1 MDDNGHGTHVA
12 GTIGAVGN
20 NGVGVV
26 GVNWNV
32 QIMPLKFL
40 GADGSGTTSAAVE
53 AVNYATMMR
62 NRGVSIM
69 LTNNSWGSGS
79 PAQALYDAISAS
91 RDADM
96 LFVAAAGNSNSSTLF
111 YPAGFDLDNIISVA
125 ATDRNDAK
133 ASFSNFGDWVDLG
146 APGVDILSTL
156 PGEGYDFNSGTSM
169 AAPHVSG
176 VAALAWSL
184 DPQATYQTVRD
195 AIFGGVDPIASMA
208 GITVT
213 GGRLNANNTLG
224 RIGMVVSGSS
234 PAAGEIVTT
243 QPAEFVI
250 DFSFSVNS
258 DTLDA
263 SDLTVNGSAA
273 DSVTLVDADT
283 VQFHFNSSP
292 VTVQGLQTMRMA
304 AGSVET
310 TSPVPSS
317 PGLHEWVAT
326 FRYDETRMQ
335 VVATDPPDAS
345 VVTLPFT
352 TLTIHLNER
361 VDPSTIG
368 TDDLVLNQGRVV
380 HAEAVDRDGDG
391 NVDLDWVRYT
401 LDEILSEGTLAVVV
415 PAGALADEYGNPIV
429 KYQGS
434 FELDFGTVPL
444 PVPLARQQPWGSLV
458 YSGTVTGSI
467 RDTADTDSFTLD
479 LAAGEGITAVVD
491 PDSGLQPTIKVFDPF
506 ENLLGSASASAAG
519 GDAVVQMVPVETA
532 GRYRLE
538 VSGVGDST
546 GSYALQVVLNAAVE
560 SELHGQENND
570 TLSAAQD
577 LDAAFLALGTGSRAA
592 VLGQADGF
600 DTSLAV
606 TKSYSK
612 SNLRQR
618 IPSPGSTTSTITI
631 NDSYTIVDVN
641 VRVDITHPDVHELR
655 ASLSAPG
662 GDGRVLLFSG
672 VGGNGDNFTGTTL
685 DDEAET
691 NIRDATAPFTGTFRP
706 EGRLA
711 AFDGMNVQGTWTLQ
725 VEDTVSQ
732 DSGKLNSW
740 GIEVTT
746 APPLLDYFKF
756 TLGASERATL
766 ALTALAGG
774 TVSLELQ
781 DASGTRVATGTPG
794 KANVHAVID
803 RTLSPGTYYAVVK
816 GDSGAPYSLT
826 VFRQAAFDLEPN
838 NESSSAQDVRD
849 VSGQATLVG
858 ALLSPDPVFV
868 TPGSGGLMGP
878 TDLAFGPDGDL
889 YLADNGGEVLRFDG
903 TTGGFIGVFASGGA
917 TARTPVF
924 GPDGHLYVTNARGD
938 SVTRYNGI
946 TGEYLGVFVSPG
958 SGGLDFPWGLAF
970 GPDSTGEGYPE
981 LYVAS
986 YRTDSILRYDGA
998 TGEFIDEFVPAG
1010 RGGLDGPRM
1019 IRFGPDAN
1027 GDGIQELYVAAG
1039 DVLRYDG
1046 KTGAFVDVV
1055 VARGEG
1061 GLDGAVGLTFG
1072 PDGSLYVTGQGSF
1085 SKTMNHGIFVFRTPL
1100 RDYYRLELPGGTQV
1114 LNLSTTTPLG
1124 DLNRL
1129 DPKINLYDMNGSLVA
1144 SDDNSATDGRN
1155 ALLSYPIP
1163 PVGASAYY
1171 YVEILPSDDPL
1182 AQPTEGEYILQIEA
1196 STENP
1201 EPGILVNKTSLATEE
1216 GAENTF
1222 TVRLNTAPSF
1232 EVSVALTI
1240 TPPEAADE
1248 ATLSPTSLTFT
1259 SENWY
1264 LPRTVTVTGVRDFVD
1279 DGDVLYRIELAAS
1292 SSDLNYDGKRAAI
1305 SAINLDRDT
1314 AGITVSP
1321 TRGLITTEAGGTDT
1335 FTVVLD
1341 SKPSAEVTIAL
1352 SSSDPTEGSVAPDTL
1367 TFTPEN
1373 WNIPQT
1379 VTVTGIDDQDP
1390 DFDVEYTVVLSAAV
1404 SGDPKYNGLDPQDVL
1419 VTNADDDTTLADN
1432 LIGYWPFDGDGAD
1445 LSPSDLDLTLY
1456 GGVGFATGLFGQALD
1471 LHNDGKKYAA
1481 RPIDDAIYDFGPSDF
1496 TIQVWVNFNN
1506 TDREQTLFE
1515 KFQGQAGP
1523 GWTLTKLVDNRW
1535 HFYARPSAELS
1546 SAIQTIQS
1554 GVWHQVVARRK
1565 GNTFDIFYD
1574 GVLIVS
1580 GSDPDPVP
1588 DTTYPLLVGKRNK
1601 DDGRNFAVDGRID
1614 EVAIWNR
1621 TLSDREIATLYNEG
1635 SGRRPL
1641 ETAGITVSPTSG
1653 LITSEAGGTATF
1665 TVVLDSQPT
1674 AEVSI
1679 EVSSSD
1685 PSEGLVSTGGGT
1697 PAERLTLT
1705 FTPTNWATPQTV
1717 TVTGVDDSERDG
1729 DVAYTIITRPATS
1742 SDSNYNGL
1750 DAADVS
1756 VTNLDDEPPIG
1767 NPNDMY
1773 VWDIEFESRTRGK
1786 AHDERIRVT
1795 VRRDSDGDGAAEAT
1809 DEAVAGASV
1818 TVVLTGPKSSTLSG
1832 TTDSTGVF
1840 TSGWVT
1846 KVPDG
1851 TYLAEVTALTHST
1864 YVWNKDL
1871 DPTTNDTD
1879 VDGDNLPDQQHINPH
1894 SGGSS
1899 ANFSSTSSGTVAN
1912 NSAAAAALPQANSQP
1927 SQAELLEATLVD
1939 LGYGL
1944 LNQERQ
1950 KKDEGPSVNF
1960 SSTSTA
1966 TVDSNS
1972 AAATAL
1978 RQPNSQPPQAE
1989 LADAALVGLR
1999 FGSLNEEGQD
2009 HDQADL
2015 TEFLELDLG
2024 PGLLKDLAL
2033 APRRWYSLRGNGK
2046 LPAFESA

>member
-1 MDDNGHGTHVA
+1 MATIGMFQSRKPWLFSSRRRQRCRPGKILPARRMRLEILEDRRLLSLAAPDDDAPVYLESSLGAELVINAVGQEQRADQAIPQFVAGEILVGFEGEVPALYRTRGAAAALEAARTRVASEGLHSPRVLMEVPATPTRAARVATLWQLPAGTDVLQTAARLAGRPGIAYAEPNYLLSIAGTPNDPRFSELWGLHNTGQSGGTVDADIDAPEAWDITTGSRSIVVGVIDTGVDYTHPDLASNIWTNPGETPGDGIDNDGNGYVDDFYGWDFCNNDPMDDNGHGTHVA
-12 GTIGAVGN
+12 GTIGAVGDN
-20 NGVGVV
+20 AIGVV

-53 AVNYATMMR
+53 AVSYATMMR

-69 LTNNSWGSGS
+69 LTNNSWGGG
-79 PAQALYDAISAS
+79 PDAQTLYDAISAR

-96 LFVAAAGNSNSSTLF
+96 LFVAAAGNSNSNNRS

-133 ASFSNFGDWVDLG
+133 ASFSNYGSDWVDLG

-156 PGEGYDFNSGTSM
+156 PGEGYGFGSGTSM

-195 AIFGGVDPIASMA
+195 AIFEGVDSVASMA
-208 GITVT
+208 GVTVK

-243 QPAEFVI
+243 PPAEFVI
-250 DFSFSVNS
+250 DFSFPVKS

-263 SDLTVNGSAA
+263 SDLTVNDIPAN
-273 DSVTLVDADT
+273 SVTLVDPDT
-283 VQFHFNSSP
+283 DTARFHFNSSP
-292 VTVQGLQTMRMA
+292 VTAQGLQTMRMA
-304 AGSVET
+304 AGSVAST
-310 TSPVPSS
+310 PSVPRE

-326 FRYDETRMQ
+326 FRYDVTRMQ
-335 VVATDPPDAS
+335 VVATEPADAS

-352 TLTIHLNER
+352 TLTIHLNEP

-368 TDDLVLNQGRVV
+368 IDDLVLNQGRVV
-380 HAEAVDRDGDG
+380 GAEAVDVDGDG

-467 RDTADTDSFTLD
+467 RDGEDTDSFTLD
-479 LAAGEGITAVVD
+479 LAAGQGITAVVD

-506 ENLLGSASASAAG
+506 GNSLGSASASAAG
-519 GDAVVQMVPVETA
+519 GDAVVQMLPVETA
-532 GRYRLE
+532 GLYRLE
-538 VSGVGDST
+538 VSGVGGST

-560 SELHGQENND
+560 SELHGGADND
-570 TLSAAQD
+570 TRSVAQD
-577 LDAAFLALGTGSRAA
+577 LDFLALGTGSRAA

-612 SNLRQR
+612 SNLHQH
-618 IPSPGSTTSTITI
+618 IPTQGTTTSTITV
-631 NDSYTIVDVN
+631 NDSYPIVDVN
-641 VRVDITHPDVHELR
+641 VQVDITHPKDYQLR

-662 GDGRVLLFSG
+662 GDGRILLFSG
-672 VGGNGDNFTGTTL
+672 VGGSGDNFTGTTL

-691 NIRDATAPFTGTFRP
+691 SIRDAIPPFTGTFRP

-746 APPLLDYFKF
+746 APPLLDYYKF
-756 TLGASERATL
+756 TLGFSERATL

-781 DASGTRVATGTPG
+781 DASGNTVATGTPG
-794 KANVHAVID
+794 KANVPAVID

-816 GDSGAPYSLT
+816 GDSGAPYSVT
-826 VFRQAAFDLEPN
+826 VLRQAAFDLEPN
-838 NESSSAQDVRD
+838 NELGSAQDVSD

-868 TPGSGGLMGP
+868 TSGSRGLMGP
-878 TDLAFGPDGDL
+878 ADLAFGPDGTLYVSGFYNGTVHGTGEAVHRYNGVTGEFRDVFVSWDVPYGEGMTFGPDGDL
-889 YLADNGGEVLRFDG
+889 YLADGNSAVLRFDG
-903 TTGGFIGVFASGGA
+903 TTGGFISVFASGGA
-917 TARTPVF
+917 LPRTPVF
-924 GPDGHLYVTNARGD
+924 GPDGTLYVTNRDSD
-938 SVTRYNGI
+938 SVTRYNGT
-946 TGEYLGVFVSPG
+946 TGAFIDEFVARG
-958 SGGLDFPWGLAF
+958 SGGLSFPWGLAF
-970 GPDSTGEGYPE
+970 GPDSTGDGYPE

-986 YRTDSILRYDGA
+986 YGTDSILRYDGK
-998 TGEFIDEFVPAG
+998 TGAFIDEFVPAG

-1046 KTGAFVDVV
+1046 KTGAFLDVV

-1100 RDYYRLELPGGTQV
+1100 RDSYRLQLPEGTRV
-1114 LNLSTTTPLG
+1114 LNLATTTPLG

-1155 ALLSYPIP
+1155 ALLSYSIP
-1163 PVGASAYY
+1163 PEGASAYY

-1182 AQPTEGEYILQIEA
+1182 AKPTEGEYILQIET
-1196 STENP
+1196 STAAP
-1201 EPGILVNKTSLATEE
+1201 EPGILVNKTPLATEE

-1222 TVRLNTAPSF
+1222 TVCLNTAPSSDVTV
-1232 EVSVALTI
+1232 ELTI
-1240 TPPEAADE
+1240 APAEVADE

-1264 LPRTVTVTGVRDFVD
+1264 LPQTVTVTGVRDFVD
-1279 DGDVLYRIELAAS
+1279 DGDVLYRIELAAP
-1292 SSDLNYDGKRAAI
+1292 SSDPNYDGKQAAI

-1314 AGITVSP
+1314 AGITLSP
-1321 TRGLITTEAGGTDT
+1321 TRGLITT
-1335 FTVVLD
+1335 
-1341 SKPSAEVTIAL
+1341 
-1352 SSSDPTEGSVAPDTL
+1352 
-1367 TFTPEN
+1367 
-1373 WNIPQT
+1373 
-1379 VTVTGIDDQDP
+1379 
-1390 DFDVEYTVVLSAAV
+1390 
-1404 SGDPKYNGLDPQDVL
+1404 
-1419 VTNADDDTTLADN
+1419 
-1432 LIGYWPFDGDGAD
+1432 
-1445 LSPSDLDLTLY
+1445 
-1456 GGVGFATGLFGQALD
+1456 
-1471 LHNDGKKYAA
+1471 
-1481 RPIDDAIYDFGPSDF
+1481 
-1496 TIQVWVNFNN
+1496 
-1506 TDREQTLFE
+1506 
-1515 KFQGQAGP
+1515 
-1523 GWTLTKLVDNRW
+1523 
-1535 HFYARPSAELS
+1535 
-1546 SAIQTIQS
+1546 
-1554 GVWHQVVARRK
+1554 
-1565 GNTFDIFYD
+1565 
-1574 GVLIVS
+1574 
-1580 GSDPDPVP
+1580 
-1588 DTTYPLLVGKRNK
+1588 
-1601 DDGRNFAVDGRID
+1601 
-1614 EVAIWNR
+1614 
-1621 TLSDREIATLYNEG
+1621 
-1635 SGRRPL
+1635 
-1641 ETAGITVSPTSG
+1641 
-1653 LITSEAGGTATF
+1653 EAGGTATF

-1674 AEVSI
+1674 ADVSI

-1685 PSEGLVSTGGGT
+1685 RSEGLVSTGGGT
-1697 PAERLTLT
+1697 PADSLTLT
-1705 FTPTNWATPQTV
+1705 FTPENWNTPQTV

-1729 DVAYTIITRPATS
+1729 DVAYTIITAAATS
-1742 SDSNYNGL
+1742 SDPNYDRL

-1756 VTNLDDEPPIG
+1756 VTNRDNGPPIG

-1795 VRRDSDGDGAAEAT
+1795 VRRDSDADGVTEDT
-1809 DEAVAGASV
+1809 DETVAGASV

-1846 KVPDG
+1846 KVPNG
-1851 TYLAEVTALTHST
+1851 TYLAEVTALTHSV
-1864 YVWNKDL
+1864 YVWNGAL
-1871 DPTTNDTD
+1871 DPTVDNDTD
-1879 VDGDNLPDQQHINPH
+1879 LNNNGLPDQEHINPH
-1894 SGGSS
+1894 SGGS
-1899 ANFSSTSSGTVAN
+1899 
-1912 NSAAAAALPQANSQP
+1912 
-1927 SQAELLEATLVD
+1927 
-1939 LGYGL
+1939 
-1944 LNQERQ
+1944 
-1950 KKDEGPSVNF
+1950 SVNF

-1972 AAATAL
+1972 AAAAAL

-2046 LPAFESA
+2046 LPAFELA